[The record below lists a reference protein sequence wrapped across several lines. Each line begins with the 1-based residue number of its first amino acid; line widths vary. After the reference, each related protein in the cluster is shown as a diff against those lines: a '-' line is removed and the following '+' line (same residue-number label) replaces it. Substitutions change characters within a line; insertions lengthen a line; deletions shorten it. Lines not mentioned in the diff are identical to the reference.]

1 MQAANDILHAFLQ
14 VSRKMT
20 EELRGHCG
28 KLNLTFPQ
36 TLVLT
41 LLDSDGPMPISALAK
56 ATGSANSTI
65 SGVID
70 RLEKVELVRRVRS
83 EQDRR
88 VIYVDVTDKYRE
100 IEAEQKS
107 HAMTRFAQCISDMT
121 PEEKAQVLDAL
132 LLLNDAMYHKKG
144 TEQETNL

>member
-1 MQAANDILHAFLQ
+1 MQAANEVLHAYLQ
-14 VSRKMT
+14 VSRRIS
-20 EELRGHCG
+20 EELRGHFG

-65 SGVID
+65 SGVVD
-70 RLEKVELVRRVRS
+70 RLERSGLLRRVRS

-88 VIYVDVTDKYRE
+88 VIFVEVTEKYRAIQE
-100 IEAEQKS
+100 ESKNYALS
-107 HAMTRFAQCISDMT
+107 RFSDSINSLS
-121 PEEKAQVLDAL
+121 EEELNQVLNGL
-132 LLLNDAMYHKKG
+132 LLLQGALEQAKQKKD
-144 TEQETNL
+144 